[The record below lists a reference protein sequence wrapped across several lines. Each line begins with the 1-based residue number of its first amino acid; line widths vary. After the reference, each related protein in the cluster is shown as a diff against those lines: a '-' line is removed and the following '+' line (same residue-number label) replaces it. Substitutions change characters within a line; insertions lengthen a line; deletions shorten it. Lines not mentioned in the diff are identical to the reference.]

1 MVGLAMMHAEGSRAQ
16 GCSEFGEARVLRPS
30 LLPRWL
36 GLVWAAV
43 RSYAQTAPAFA
54 CVRASSDPST
64 VRVRSVSCAARS
76 GHGCPLGNAAHLTQ
90 GAHSSRRSIRT
101 PQGVDRGAA
110 RATLCCLASHQRR
123 RLPRPP
129 PWLHIFL
136 GGATT
141 AQVRLPHDS
150 AVKFPP
156 RMLRSAGRHNTAFSG
171 RGVAKES
178 PDKTASIERSTP

>member
-54 CVRASSDPST
+54 CVHSSSDPNTLRGRTASGA
-64 VRVRSVSCAARS
+64 VRN
-76 GHGCPLGNAAHLTQ
+76 GHGCPRGNAAHPTQ

-110 RATLCCLASHQRR
+110 WATLCCLAAHQRR
-123 RLPRPP
+123 RLPRP
-129 PWLHIFL
+129 LHGSIYFWVGRLLHKCDCRTTLPSSFL
-136 GGATT
+136 PECYDLQDDTI
-141 AQVRLPHDS
+141 RH
-150 AVKFPP
+150 FP
-156 RMLRSAGRHNTAFSG
+156 
-171 RGVAKES
+171 VVE
-178 PDKTASIERSTP
+178 

>member
-1 MVGLAMMHAEGSRAQ
+1 MAIRDLGLRARGSRR
-16 GCSEFGEARVLRPS
+16 FGEARVLQSPVRR
-30 LLPRWL
+30 RWL

-54 CVRASSDPST
+54 CVHSSSDPNTLRGRTASG
-64 VRVRSVSCAARS
+64 AARND
-76 GHGCPLGNAAHLTQ
+76 HGCPLGNEAHPTQ
-90 GAHSSRRSIRT
+90 DSHSSRRSIRT

-110 RATLCCLASHQRR
+110 WATLCCLAAHQRR

-129 PWLHIFL
+129 PWLHLFL

>member
-36 GLVWAAV
+36 GLVWAVV

-101 PQGVDRGAA
+101 PQGVDRGAV
-110 RATLCCLASHQRR
+110 TLCCFAAHKRR

-129 PWLHIFL
+129 SMAPFISGWGDHCTSATAARLCRQVSSQNATICRTTQYGIFL
-136 GGATT
+136 
-141 AQVRLPHDS
+141 S
-150 AVKFPP
+150 
-156 RMLRSAGRHNTAFSG
+156 
-171 RGVAKES
+171 
-178 PDKTASIERSTP
+178 

>member
-1 MVGLAMMHAEGSRAQ
+1 MVGLAMMHSEGSRAQ

-54 CVRASSDPST
+54 CVHSSSDPNT
-64 VRVRSVSCAARS
+64 VRGRTVTCAARN
-76 GHGCPLGNAAHLTQ
+76 GHGCPLGNVAHPTQ
-90 GAHSSRRSIRT
+90 VAHSSRRSIRT

-110 RATLCCLASHQRR
+110 WATPCCFAAHQRR

-150 AVKFPP
+150 AVKLPP
-156 RMLRSAGRHNTAFSG
+156 RMLLSAGRHNTAFSG
-171 RGVAKES
+171 RRVAKES
-178 PDKTASIERSTP
+178 PDNTASIERSTP

>member
-64 VRVRSVSCAARS
+64 VRVRNVSCAARS

-156 RMLRSAGRHNTAFSG
+156 RMLRSAGRRNTAFSC
-171 RGVAKES
+171 RRVAKGS

>member
-36 GLVWAAV
+36 GLVWAVV

-110 RATLCCLASHQRR
+110 WATLCCLAAHQRR

-129 PWLHIFL
+129 PWLHLFL
-136 GGATT
+136 AFLLGPYPQIPTLNAVDDGYVLVDT
-141 AQVRLPHDS
+141 ARSGIQS
-150 AVKFPP
+150 AAAAP
-156 RMLRSAGRHNTAFSG
+156 
-171 RGVAKES
+171 
-178 PDKTASIERSTP
+178 